1 MNILDCLRGLF
12 IGVKINRWF
21 VSKTASQASKI
32 YDMDWIAPNKL
43 LALRDPTIRRESRR
57 RGVSKVAVRELK
69 RCGVTAIVRLNGQDH
84 NHCLE
89 YYGYSY
95 EVEEMKREQ
104 FVHYEI
110 PFEDV
115 NIPTLHQVNSV
126 RKILYFLFFFFP
138 FIEIFFFHFTRRFFW
153 SIWQNIFGMSFSNK
167 IVYYFKKSFSLIFEY
182 LEAY

>member
-1 MNILDCLRGLF
+1 
-12 IGVKINRWF
+12 
-21 VSKTASQASKI
+21 
-32 YDMDWIAPNKL
+32 
-43 LALRDPTIRRESRR
+43 
-57 RGVSKVAVRELK
+57 
-69 RCGVTAIVRLNGQDH
+69 
-84 NHCLE
+84 
-89 YYGYSY
+89 
-95 EVEEMKREQ
+95 MKREQ

-153 SIWQNIFGMSFSNK
+153 SIWQNIFGMNFSNK